1 MCLMETETSLY
12 LQLMIAMLGR
22 NHPMIPYLASLDGS
36 KLPKEPEPSPEFKG
50 AAYRKGG

>member
-1 MCLMETETSLY
+1 MTQPLSPY

-22 NHPMIPYLASLDGS
+22 NHPMIPYIASLDGS
-36 KLPKEPEPSPEFKG
+36 KLPKVEPSPELKG